1 MKQVEK
7 KLSARLILSVLA
19 IGLLGFTDIMLETAL
34 NVSFPIL
41 MTTFNVTSSTV
52 QWLTSGVILL
62 TSMVVIL
69 SPWLKKRFTNRSQF
83 IVATLISIAGVLI
96 DAVSHDFSFTLF
108 GRLLQGI
115 GGGVGMPLMYNVI
128 FEQVPENRR
137 GTMVGLGSLIIS
149 FAPAIGPAF
158 GGYLTQ
164 NYGWRTV
171 FWVVLPVQIGS
182 LILGGFTIKQVSV
195 VVKEKLDWIGWLLLS
210 TFFVTGIFMIERMST
225 HGFTNGYSIGLFV
238 IMLGS
243 ILTYL
248 WYAKREPSPLLD
260 PQIFKFKTFSFSIAA
275 SFVTQTVNLTFN
287 YAIPMALQ
295 IVLFQNAQVAGLA
308 LLPGALG
315 YAFMAIVSGRLYDRY
330 GAKLPIMIGLSLM
343 MIGTLC
349 MAILPLS
356 VANMTLSFMIVQL
369 GAGFWFGNNMT
380 HAVSHV
386 AVAHQNAGNSIF
398 SATNNYSAAVGI
410 ALAAGVLA
418 IFQNQ
423 AVDSK
428 AAFVAATR
436 AGTVWMFR
444 LDILLIVIAGSLS
457 LWALR
462 VVKQRA
468 L

>member
-1 MKQVEK
+1 MKQVET

-83 IVATLISIAGVLI
+83 IVATLISITGVLI

-128 FEQVPENRR
+128 FEQVPENKR

-171 FWVVLPVQIGS
+171 FWVVLPIQIGS
-182 LILGGFTIKQVSV
+182 LILGWFTIKQVSV

-210 TFFVTGIFMIERMST
+210 TFFVTGIFVIERMST
-225 HGFTNGYSIGLFV
+225 HGFTNAYSISLFV

-243 ILTYL
+243 ILAYL
-248 WYAKREPSPLLD
+248 WYAKREPAPLLD
-260 PQIFKFKTFSFSIAA
+260 PKIFKFKTFSLSIAA
-275 SFVTQTVNLTFN
+275 SFVTQAVNLTFN

-315 YAFMAIVSGRLYDRY
+315 YALMAIVSGRLYDRY

-343 MIGTLC
+343 LIGTVS
-349 MAILPLS
+349 MAALPLS

-386 AVAHQNAGNSIF
+386 AVTYQSAGNSIF

-423 AVDSK
+423 AAQSK
-428 AAFVAATR
+428 AALVAATQ
-436 AGTVWMFR
+436 AGTMWMFR

-468 L
+468 

>member
-1 MKQVEK
+1 MQQVET

-34 NVSFPIL
+34 NVSFPKL
-41 MTTFNVTSSTV
+41 MATFNVTSSTV

-83 IVATLISIAGVLI
+83 VVATVISLIGVLI
-96 DAVSHDFSFTLF
+96 DAISNDFGWTLF

-128 FEQVPENRR
+128 FEQVPENKR

-164 NYGWRTV
+164 NFGWHTV
-171 FWVVLPVQIGS
+171 FWVVLPIQIGS
-182 LILGGFTIKQVSV
+182 LVFGWFTIRQISV
-195 VVKEKLDWIGWLLLS
+195 VVKEKLDWLGWLLLS
-210 TFFVTGIFMIERMST
+210 TFFVAGIFMIERMST
-225 HGFTNGYSIGLFV
+225 HGFTNIYSLGLFV
-238 IMLGS
+238 LMLGS
-243 ILTYL
+243 IVSYL
-248 WYAKREPSPLLD
+248 LYAKHETAPLLD
-260 PQIFKFKTFSFSIAA
+260 PRIFKFKTFSLSIAA
-275 SFVTQTVNLTFN
+275 SFVTQAVNLTFN

-295 IVLFQNAQVAGLA
+295 IVLLKNAQVAGLT

-315 YAFMAIVSGRLYDRY
+315 YALMAIVSGRLYDRF

-343 MIGTLC
+343 LIGTLL
-349 MAILPLS
+349 MATLPIS
-356 VANMTLSFMIVQL
+356 VGHMTLSFMIVQL

-386 AVAHQNAGNSIF
+386 AVTFQSAGNSIF

-418 IFQNQ
+418 IFQKD
-423 AVDSK
+423 AAGSK
-428 AAFVAATR
+428 SALMTATQQ
-436 AGTVWMFR
+436 GTSWMFR
-444 LDILLIVIAGSLS
+444 LDIILILIAAGLS

-462 VVKQRA
+462 VVKKPD
-468 L
+468 

>member
-1 MKQVEK
+1 MKRVET

-182 LILGGFTIKQVSV
+182 LILGWFTIKQVSV
-195 VVKEKLDWIGWLLLS
+195 
-210 TFFVTGIFMIERMST
+210 
-225 HGFTNGYSIGLFV
+225 
-238 IMLGS
+238 
-243 ILTYL
+243 
-248 WYAKREPSPLLD
+248 
-260 PQIFKFKTFSFSIAA
+260 
-275 SFVTQTVNLTFN
+275 
-287 YAIPMALQ
+287 
-295 IVLFQNAQVAGLA
+295 
-308 LLPGALG
+308 
-315 YAFMAIVSGRLYDRY
+315 
-330 GAKLPIMIGLSLM
+330 
-343 MIGTLC
+343 
-349 MAILPLS
+349 
-356 VANMTLSFMIVQL
+356 
-369 GAGFWFGNNMT
+369 
-380 HAVSHV
+380 
-386 AVAHQNAGNSIF
+386 
-398 SATNNYSAAVGI
+398 
-410 ALAAGVLA
+410 
-418 IFQNQ
+418 
-423 AVDSK
+423 
-428 AAFVAATR
+428 
-436 AGTVWMFR
+436 
-444 LDILLIVIAGSLS
+444 
-457 LWALR
+457 
-462 VVKQRA
+462 
-468 L
+468 

>member
-1 MKQVEK
+1 MQQVET

-34 NVSFPIL
+34 NVSFPKL
-41 MTTFNVTSSTV
+41 MATFNVTSSTV

-83 IVATLISIAGVLI
+83 VVATVISLIGGLI
-96 DAVSHDFSFTLF
+96 DAISNDFGWTLF

-128 FEQVPENRR
+128 FEQVPENKR

-164 NYGWRTV
+164 NFGWHTV
-171 FWVVLPVQIGS
+171 FWVVLPIQIGS
-182 LILGGFTIKQVSV
+182 LVLGWFTFRQISV
-195 VVKEKLDWIGWLLLS
+195 VVKEKLDWLGWLLLS
-210 TFFVTGIFMIERMST
+210 TFFVAGIFMIERMST
-225 HGFTNGYSIGLFV
+225 HGFTNIYSLGLFV
-238 IMLGS
+238 LMLGS
-243 ILTYL
+243 IVSYL
-248 WYAKREPSPLLD
+248 LYAKHETAPLLD
-260 PQIFKFKTFSFSIAA
+260 PRIFKFKTFSLSIAA
-275 SFVTQTVNLTFN
+275 SFVTQAVNLTFN

-295 IVLFQNAQVAGLA
+295 IVLLKNAQVAGLT

-315 YAFMAIVSGRLYDRY
+315 YALMAIVSGRLYDRF

-343 MIGTLC
+343 LIGTLL
-349 MAILPLS
+349 MATLPIS
-356 VANMTLSFMIVQL
+356 VGHMTLSFMIVQL

-386 AVAHQNAGNSIF
+386 AVTFQSAGNSIF

-418 IFQNQ
+418 IFQKD
-423 AVDSK
+423 AAGSK
-428 AAFVAATR
+428 SALMTATQQ
-436 AGTVWMFR
+436 GTSWMFR
-444 LDILLIVIAGSLS
+444 LDIVLILIAAGLS

-462 VVKQRA
+462 AVKKPD
-468 L
+468 